1 MNASLF
7 QQKKKLY
14 EPAHLNESMT
24 CAELLVNNELLPSA
38 KHFDRTTKVSRLPS
52 KRDVNTRASVSV
64 KTSVGTLCCRLALPI
79 LVHKIWRVDCDKHYS
94 EDEETGQK

>member
-1 MNASLF
+1 MNAALF

-14 EPAHLNESMT
+14 EPEHLNESMT

-64 KTSVGTLCCRLALPI
+64 KTSVGTLLSSCTPNSGAQGLA
-79 LVHKIWRVDCDKHYS
+79 S
-94 EDEETGQK
+94 